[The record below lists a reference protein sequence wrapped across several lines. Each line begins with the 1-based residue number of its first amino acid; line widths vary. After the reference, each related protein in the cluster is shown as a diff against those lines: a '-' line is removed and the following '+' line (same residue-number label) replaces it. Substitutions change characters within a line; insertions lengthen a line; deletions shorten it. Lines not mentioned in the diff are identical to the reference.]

1 MLSAIR
7 DVIHQCRR
15 SGLLQD
21 EDGGI
26 VLSVKGGLEGK
37 RKKSILGGSLA
48 LALPPPLRVGERRRR
63 GNAWAIDSPCSL
75 TLQPRG

>member
-15 SGLLQD
+15 SGPLQD

-48 LALPPPLRVGERRRR
+48 LALPPPLRVGERRR
-63 GNAWAIDSPCSL
+63 GNAWAIDSPWSL